1 MGTPND
7 IAKGVVYLAS
17 DAAASTTGAGP
28 PAGPQLR
35 VRTESYRQSCGGLC
49 VTKGEL

>member
-28 PAGPQLR
+28 PLR
-35 VRTESYRQSCGGLC
+35 VRTESYRQSYGELC
-49 VTKGEL
+49 VTKGEP

>member
-28 PAGPQLR
+28 AGGPPLR
-35 VRTESYRQSCGGLC
+35 VRTESYRQSYGGLC
-49 VTKGEL
+49 VTKGEP